1 MVVTLYHGSEARIER
16 PVFGVG
22 NPANDYGLGF
32 YCTLD
37 RDLACEWAVAEYRSG
52 FANRYELETD
62 GLTILDL
69 NGPEYCTLHWLAVL
83 VENREFDMKYPQQR
97 MAAEYLMQ
105 NFRVAYDLTD
115 VIVGYRADDSYF
127 SFAKDF
133 LNNTLSYPQLQ
144 RAMKLGSLG
153 NQFVLKSPRAFG
165 RLAFREAVA
174 AKWDEWYPSKKQRDD
189 DARTRYRQMRQTF
202 DPKDL
207 TMVDILRE
215 GLKHGDPKLS

>member
-37 RDLACEWAVAEYRSG
+37 RDLACEWAVVEYRSG

-69 NGPEYCTLHWLAVL
+69 NAPEYCTLNWLAVL
-83 VENREFDMKYPQQR
+83 LENREFDMKYPQQR
-97 MAAEYLMQ
+97 MAAEYLKQ
-105 NFRVAYDLTD
+105 NFRVAYDKAD

-153 NQFVLKSPRAFG
+153 NQFVLKSPRAFE

-174 AKWDEWYPSKKQRDD
+174 AKWDEWYPPKKQRDD

>member
-37 RDLACEWAVAEYRSG
+37 RDLVCEWAVAEYRSG

-69 NGPEYCTLHWLAVL
+69 NAPEYCTLHWLAVL
-83 VENREFDMKYPQQR
+83 LENREFDMKYPQQR

-105 NFRVAYDLTD
+105 NFRVAYDKAD

-174 AKWDEWYPSKKQRDD
+174 AKWDEWYPPKKQRDD
-189 DARTRYRQMRQTF
+189 DARTRYRQMRQSF
-202 DPKDL
+202 DPKEL

-215 GLKHGDPKLS
+215 RLKHGDPKLS

>member
-69 NGPEYCTLHWLAVL
+69 NAPEYCTLHWLAVL

-97 MAAEYLMQ
+97 MAAEYRLFCIIGHAIVSALNETNLPLFSKFEFSHLCAQ
-105 NFRVAYDLTD
+105 TTD
-115 VIVGYRADDSYF
+115 YIRNHPPLR
-127 SFAKDF
+127 
-133 LNNTLSYPQLQ
+133 LNSAQIYSMPQL
-144 RAMKLGSLG
+144 L
-153 NQFVLKSPRAFG
+153 P
-165 RLAFREAVA
+165 LAS
-174 AKWDEWYPSKKQRDD
+174 W
-189 DARTRYRQMRQTF
+189 
-202 DPKDL
+202 L
-207 TMVDILRE
+207 
-215 GLKHGDPKLS
+215 

>member
-1 MVVTLYHGSEARIER
+1 MVATLYHGSEARIEK

-69 NGPEYCTLHWLAVL
+69 NAPEYCTLHWLAVL

-97 MAAEYLMQ
+97 LAADYLAK
-105 NFRVAYDLTD
+105 NFPVATDKAD

-127 SFAKDF
+127 SFARDF

-144 RAMKLGSLG
+144 QSMKLGSLG
-153 NQFVLKSPRAFG
+153 NQYVLKSQRAFD
-165 RLAFREAVA
+165 RLVFREAVA
-174 AKWDEWYPSKKQRDD
+174 VKWDERYSPKKQRDD

-202 DPKDL
+202 DPNDL
-207 TMVDILRE
+207 TMLDILRK
-215 GLKHGDPKLS
+215 GLRHGDPELS

>member
-1 MVVTLYHGSEARIER
+1 MVVTLFHGSEARIER

-69 NGPEYCTLHWLAVL
+69 NSPGYCTLHWLTVL
-83 VENREFDMKYPQQR
+83 LENREFDMKYPQQR
-97 MAAEYLMQ
+97 MAADYLLQ
-105 NFRVAYDLTD
+105 NFRVASDEAD

-144 RAMKLGSLG
+144 QAMKLGSLG
-153 NQFVLKSPRAFG
+153 NQFVLKSPLAFG

-189 DARTRYRQMRQTF
+189 DARMRYRQMRQSF
-202 DPKDL
+202 DPGDL
-207 TMVDILRE
+207 TMLDILRK
-215 GLKHGDPKLS
+215 GLKHGDPELS